1 MPVQIWDM
9 IEWSGILV
17 VGISTVGFWVQRIIS
32 FLTEDTEKMKEPEK
46 MKEIKKEK

>member
-9 IEWSGILV
+9 IQWSGILV

-32 FLTEDTEKMKEPEK
+32 FLTEDTEKMKE
-46 MKEIKKEK
+46 IKKEK